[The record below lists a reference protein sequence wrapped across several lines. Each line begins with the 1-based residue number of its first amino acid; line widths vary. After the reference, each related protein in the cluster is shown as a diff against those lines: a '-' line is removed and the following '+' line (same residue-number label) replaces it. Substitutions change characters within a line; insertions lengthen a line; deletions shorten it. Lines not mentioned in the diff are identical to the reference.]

1 MIAGTLT
8 NDDVTITGPIAGLST
23 EPLYIDVQ
31 LPPGASFSQHIGRGL
46 NAMAYVFEG
55 QLRLAGADTLLAT
68 HSAAVLNDGD
78 VVAFTAAEQGA
89 RFLVL
94 AGRPLNEPIVQYGPF
109 VMNTMAEIE
118 QAVRDYQ
125 AGRLTA

>member
-1 MIAGTLT
+1 
-8 NDDVTITGPIAGLST
+8 LST
-23 EPLYIDVQ
+23 DPLYIDVQ
-31 LPPGASFSQHIGRGL
+31 LPPGASFSQRIKRGL

-55 QLRLAGADTLLAT
+55 QLKLAGADTPLAT
-68 HSAAVLNDGD
+68 HCAAVLNDGD
-78 VVAFTAAEQGA
+78 VAAFTAAEQGA

-94 AGRPLNEPIVQYGPF
+94 AGRPLNEPVAQYGPF

-125 AGRLTA
+125 TGRLTA